1 MTDAAFLSSAL
12 AGPERRLRLVEG
24 DGVVEDAG
32 PGPRDPG
39 HQGGGHVAA
48 VLTGEAGSPVC
59 ALKEAVHALCP
70 VFLLDVDQGLEFA
83 QVMGVAGA
91 VAHAL
96 EGEVGGVIVMDEDAF
111 EVHRQQWQ
119 ARLLHNPAFS
129 PRRVWAMALR
139 YIYLLRGSWPRY
151 LELAYWPT
159 VQMILWGFITQ
170 FLATNS
176 SYIAEAFGVLLSA
189 VLLWDVM
196 FRGQLGV
203 SISFF
208 EEMWSR
214 NLGHLFVS
222 PLRPYELIISLTAM
236 SLVRTIIGIVP
247 ASLLAIVFFGFSVY
261 GLGLSLA
268 AFFVNLLV
276 MGWAIGFVVSGMVLR
291 FGLGAES
298 LAWVAIFAVAP
309 VSGIYYPISVLPDWL
324 QIVARLLPSSYVFE
338 GMRAVIREGDIRFDY
353 MAIAAGLN
361 VIYLIGGALIF
372 LAFFRAA
379 RVRGLLLQMGE

>member
-1 MTDAAFLSSAL
+1 
-12 AGPERRLRLVEG
+12 
-24 DGVVEDAG
+24 
-32 PGPRDPG
+32 
-39 HQGGGHVAA
+39 
-48 VLTGEAGSPVC
+48 
-59 ALKEAVHALCP
+59 
-70 VFLLDVDQGLEFA
+70 
-83 QVMGVAGA
+83 
-91 VAHAL
+91 
-96 EGEVGGVIVMDEDAF
+96 
-111 EVHRQQWQ
+111 
-119 ARLLHNPAFS
+119 
-129 PRRVWAMALR
+129 MALR

-176 SYIAEAFGVLLSA
+176 SYIAEAFSVLLSA